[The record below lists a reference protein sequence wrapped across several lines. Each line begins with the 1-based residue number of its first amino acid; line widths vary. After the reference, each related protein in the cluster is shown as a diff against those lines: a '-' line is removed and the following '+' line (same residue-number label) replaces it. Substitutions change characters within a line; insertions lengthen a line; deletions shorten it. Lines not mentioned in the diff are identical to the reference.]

1 MRSVRRGR
9 QAGRTLPLLTTAH
22 AGGAVVALTSPSQ
35 PASAGA
41 ATSLAAAIS
50 RVTAPGISASA
61 DVVARAADGSVQL
74 NVTLSAP
81 GGRPLTVNYA
91 TTNGTTVAATSTV
104 CYAGPNT

>member
-1 MRSVRRGR
+1 MGSARRGW
-9 QAGRTLPLLTTAH
+9 QAVRTLPLHTTTH

-41 ATSLAAAIS
+41 TTSLAAVTS

-81 GGRPLTVNYA
+81 VGQPVTVNYA
-91 TTNGTTVAATSTV
+91 TTNGTTAADTSTA
-104 CYAGPNT
+104 CYAGPNI

>member
-41 ATSLAAAIS
+41 ATSLAAIS

-81 GGRPLTVNYA
+81 GGRPVTVNYA